1 MTDLAADS
9 AVGSTDLE
17 WQAAAESSAGQ
28 TGQSRPAHW
37 QAAAAL
43 GMALFGISIGSIF
56 FVAAGREMSP
66 NAIAL
71 NRLIIAAIVF
81 AGLNGIQAVRQP
93 DLIPELRKT
102 NPPKV
107 SDGLLL
113 LAAGVCFA
121 LSLVL
126 LAWSFTQTS
135 VAKASLF
142 THMMPLFTTLG
153 AWLVLGR
160 RFSRRFL
167 IGMMVAVAGAIAI
180 GIDDFGGGDNSLWGD
195 AAALGVALLFVGRKQ
210 ESKTSR
216 TDAAALGVALLFA
229 TEILIMEQLRSRFS
243 VPLLAMGEC
252 AIGSLLLLPTV
263 LLQGESPLPPSR
275 TSAAAVVGLALVTQ
289 MGGHGLITYSLKRF
303 SAGVVSVVLLAV
315 PIISAGLA
323 LVAFSQTISLM
334 DAIAFAVVLTGIYL
348 SITK

>member
-1 MTDLAADS
+1 LSNAEQNLEPQMTDLAAGL
-9 AVGSTDLE
+9 AVGLTDLE

-28 TGQSRPAHW
+28 AGQSGPADW

-43 GMALFGISIGSIF
+43 GLALLGISIGSIF

-81 AGLNGIQAVRQP
+81 AGLNGIQALRQP

-107 SDGLLL
+107 SDWLLL

-160 RFSRRFL
+160 QFSRRFL
-167 IGMMVAVAGAIAI
+167 IGMMVAVVGAIAI
-180 GIDDFGGGDNSLWGD
+180 GIDDFGGGDNSLWG
-195 AAALGVALLFVGRKQ
+195 
-210 ESKTSR
+210 
-216 TDAAALGVALLFA
+216 DAAALGVALLFA

-263 LLQGESPLPPSR
+263 LLQGESPLPPSG

-323 LVAFSQTISLM
+323 LVAFSQTISPM

>member
-1 MTDLAADS
+1 MSNAEQNLEPQMTDLAASS
-9 AVGSTDLE
+9 ASGSTDLE
-17 WQAAAESSAGQ
+17 WQAATDSPVGRADP
-28 TGQSRPAHW
+28 TDW

-43 GMALFGISIGSIF
+43 GLALFGISIGSIF
-56 FVAAGREMSP
+56 SVAAGREMSP

-81 AGLNGIQAVRQP
+81 AALNGIQALCQP

-102 NPPKV
+102 NPPKAL
-107 SDGLLL
+107 DWLLL
-113 LAAGVCFA
+113 LAAGICFA

-167 IGMMVAVAGAIAI
+167 IGMMVAVVGAIAI

-195 AAALGVALLFVGRKQ
+195 AAALGVALLF
-210 ESKTSR
+210 
-216 TDAAALGVALLFA
+216 A
-229 TEILIMEQLRSRFS
+229 TEILIMEQLRSRFAVS
-243 VPLLAMGEC
+243 LLAMVEC

-263 LLQGESPLPPSR
+263 LLQGESPLPPNG

>member
-1 MTDLAADS
+1 MSHLEGRIEQAPVEQVPIEQTPVEQTPAEQALKPQGADAAAKAA
-9 AVGSTDLE
+9 AVVAERE
-17 WQAAAESSAGQ
+17 WQAATVPAAG
-28 TGQSRPAHW
+28 RPTPADW

-43 GMALFGISIGSIF
+43 GFALFGISIGSLF
-56 FVAAGREMSP
+56 FVMAGREMSP

-71 NRLIIAAIVF
+71 NRLAIAAIAF
-81 AGLNGIQAVRQP
+81 AGLNGLHALRQP
-93 DLIPELRKT
+93 SGKVKPQGT
-102 NPPKV
+102 NQPKW

-113 LAAGVCFA
+113 LVAGVCFA

-160 RFSRRFL
+160 RFSKRFL
-167 IGMMVAVAGAIAI
+167 IGMAVAVSGAIAI

-195 AAALGVALLFVGRKQ
+195 AAALGVALLF
-210 ESKTSR
+210 
-216 TDAAALGVALLFA
+216 A
-229 TEILIMEQLRSRFS
+229 TEILIMEQLRSRFA
-243 VPLLAMGEC
+243 VPLLAMVEC

-263 LLQGESPLPPSR
+263 WLQGESLLPPSW
-275 TSAAAVVGLALVTQ
+275 TSAIAVVGLALLTQ

-315 PIISAGLA
+315 PIISAVMA
-323 LVAFSQTISLM
+323 LVAFSQIDL
-334 DAIAFAVVLTGIYL
+334 L
-348 SITK
+348 

>member
-1 MTDLAADS
+1 MSNLEQELEPQGAGSTESSVSLEWQGVEAADS
-9 AVGSTDLE
+9 PTVD
-17 WQAAAESSAGQ
+17 
-28 TGQSRPAHW
+28 PAPADW
-37 QAAAAL
+37 LAAAAL
-43 GMALFGISIGSIF
+43 GFALFSISIGSLF

-71 NRLIIAAIVF
+71 NRLAIAAIAF
-81 AGLNGIQAVRQP
+81 AGLNGIQALRQP
-93 DLIPELRKT
+93 AFTAELLEK
-102 NPPKV
+102 NKPKA
-107 SDGLLL
+107 SDWLLL
-113 LAAGVCFA
+113 FGGGVCFA

-126 LAWSFTQTS
+126 LAWAFTQTS

-160 RFSRRFL
+160 RFSKRFL
-167 IGMMVAVAGAIAI
+167 IGMMVAVIGAIAI

-195 AAALGVALLFVGRKQ
+195 AAALGVALLF
-210 ESKTSR
+210 
-216 TDAAALGVALLFA
+216 A
-229 TEILIMEQLRSRFS
+229 TEILIMEHLRSRFA

-252 AIGSLLLLPTV
+252 AIGSLLVLPTL
-263 LLQGESPLPPSR
+263 LLQGESLLPPSG

-315 PIISAGLA
+315 PIISAVMA
-323 LVAFSQTISLM
+323 LVAFSQTISLV
-334 DAIAFAVVLTGIYL
+334 DAIAFAIVLAGIYL
-348 SITK
+348 AITD

>member
-1 MTDLAADS
+1 MTDLAAGS
-9 AVGSTDLE
+9 AVGPTDLE
-17 WQAAAESSAGQ
+17 WQAAAESSEGQ
-28 TGQSRPAHW
+28 TGQSSPADW

-43 GMALFGISIGSIF
+43 GLALFGISIGSIF

-93 DLIPELRKT
+93 DLILELRKT

-135 VAKASLF
+135 VAKASLL

-167 IGMMVAVAGAIAI
+167 IGMMVAVVGAIAI
-180 GIDDFGGGDNSLWGD
+180 GIDDFGGGDNSLWG
-195 AAALGVALLFVGRKQ
+195 
-210 ESKTSR
+210 
-216 TDAAALGVALLFA
+216 DAAALGVALLFA

-263 LLQGESPLPPSR
+263 LLKGESLLPPSG
-275 TSAAAVVGLALVTQ
+275 TSAAAVVGLALMTQ

-315 PIISAGLA
+315 PMISAGLA

>member
-1 MTDLAADS
+1 MSNAEQNLEPQMTDLAAGS

-17 WQAAAESSAGQ
+17 WQAAAESPAGQ
-28 TGQSRPAHW
+28 AGQSRPADW

-43 GMALFGISIGSIF
+43 GLALLGISIGSIF

-81 AGLNGIQAVRQP
+81 AALNGIQALRQP

-107 SDGLLL
+107 SDWLLL

-167 IGMMVAVAGAIAI
+167 IGMMVAVVGAIAI
-180 GIDDFGGGDNSLWGD
+180 GIDDFGGGDNSLWG
-195 AAALGVALLFVGRKQ
+195 
-210 ESKTSR
+210 
-216 TDAAALGVALLFA
+216 DAAALGVALLFA

-263 LLQGESPLPPSR
+263 LLQGESPLPPSG